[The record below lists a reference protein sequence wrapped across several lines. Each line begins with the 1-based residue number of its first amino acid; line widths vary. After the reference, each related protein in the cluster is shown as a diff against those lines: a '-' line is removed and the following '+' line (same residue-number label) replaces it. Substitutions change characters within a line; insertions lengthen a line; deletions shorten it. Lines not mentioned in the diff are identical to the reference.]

1 MPQSMLKYL
10 DIARLVGA
18 GIKCPACNG
27 TRYRQSSWHSKEE
40 KLRSDGYRPYRCDD
54 CANRFLAAK
63 SASIERTLING
74 AAGVLLVLGVL
85 TVAELWLGSV
95 EEPSTQRLA
104 LASMA
109 NSEESTAEYQG
120 DIVVRRWAGNTVS
133 DPKAPPESLADK
145 VDLLRKAAEDGHVE
159 SMVQLGRLLVTG
171 DKTPKDVAQAAKWVQ
186 LAASTGYPEGMFE
199 LGRFYRDGMGLA
211 QNSVRAYVWFS
222 RAAAANHLNAMQ
234 ERDDLVLT
242 MSDEKLREA
251 RKLSLPP
258 KPDGDTGRRK

>member
-1 MPQSMLKYL
+1 MLKYL

-27 TRYRQSSWHSKEE
+27 RRYRQSSWHSKEE

-63 SASIERTLING
+63 SASIERILING

-85 TVAELWLGSV
+85 TAAELWLGGLEGS
-95 EEPSTQRLA
+95 STERLA
-104 LASMA
+104 RTSMA
-109 NSEESTAEYQG
+109 KSEESSAVHQD
-120 DIVVRRWAGNTVS
+120 DIVMRLRTGNTVS

-145 VDLLRKAAEDGHVE
+145 IVLLRKAAEDGHVE
-159 SMVQLGRLLVTG
+159 SMIQLGRLLSTRNN
-171 DKTPKDVAQAAKWVQ
+171 TPKEVAQAAKWVQ
-186 LAASTGYPEGMFE
+186 LAASTGNPDGMCE
-199 LGRFYRDGMGLA
+199 LGRFYRDGIGLA

-242 MSDEKLREA
+242 MSDEKLKEA
-251 RKLSLPP
+251 RKLALPTVL
-258 KPDGDTGRRK
+258 DGDTVQRK

>member
-1 MPQSMLKYL
+1 MLKYL

-54 CANRFLAAK
+54 CANRFLAAN
-63 SASIERTLING
+63 SVSIERTLING
-74 AAGVLLVLGVL
+74 AAGVLLFLGVL
-85 TVAELWLGSV
+85 TAAELWLGSLEDPATERV
-95 EEPSTQRLA
+95 A
-104 LASMA
+104 LASTA
-109 NSEESTAEYQG
+109 NTEESRAGYQG
-120 DIVVRRWAGNTVS
+120 DAEVRSQVGNAIS
-133 DPKAPPESLADK
+133 DAQDHPEDLVGR

-159 SMVQLGRLLVTG
+159 SMVRLGRILSTG
-171 DKTPKDVAQAAKWVQ
+171 DKTPKDIAQAAKWVQ

-199 LGRFYRDGMGLA
+199 LGRFYRDGTGLA

-242 MSDEKLREA
+242 MSDEKLKEA
-251 RKLSLPP
+251 RKLSLLTT
-258 KPDGDTGRRK
+258 PDGDTGQRK

>member
-1 MPQSMLKYL
+1 MLKYL

-27 TRYRQSSWHSKEE
+27 THYRQSNWHSKEE

-54 CANRFLAAK
+54 CANRFLAAR
-63 SASIERTLING
+63 SASVERTLINS
-74 AAGVLLVLGVL
+74 AAGVLLVLGAL
-85 TVAELWLGSV
+85 TVAELWLGSYDDPTTEGV
-95 EEPSTQRLA
+95 V

-109 NSEESTAEYQG
+109 NSEESAAEHQG
-120 DIVVRRWAGNTVS
+120 DIVMQHRTGKTVS
-133 DPKAPPESLADK
+133 DPKAPPESPADK
-145 VDLLRKAAEDGHVE
+145 IDRLRKAAEDGHAE
-159 SMVQLGRLLVTG
+159 SMVQLGRLLATG
-171 DKTPKDVAQAAKWVQ
+171 EKIPKDVGQAAKWVQ

-222 RAAAANHLNAMQ
+222 RAAAANHLDAMQ

-242 MSDEKLREA
+242 MSDEKLKEA
-251 RKLSLPP
+251 RRLSLAAE
-258 KPDGDTGRRK
+258 PDGDTGRRK